1 MEVDIEEVAVV
12 LTPAGM
18 VRFVGFVAL
27 LDREILV
34 GLVDIEAFV

>member
-1 MEVDIEEVAVV
+1 VEVDIEEVAVV

-27 LDREILV
+27 
-34 GLVDIEAFV
+34 VDIEAFV